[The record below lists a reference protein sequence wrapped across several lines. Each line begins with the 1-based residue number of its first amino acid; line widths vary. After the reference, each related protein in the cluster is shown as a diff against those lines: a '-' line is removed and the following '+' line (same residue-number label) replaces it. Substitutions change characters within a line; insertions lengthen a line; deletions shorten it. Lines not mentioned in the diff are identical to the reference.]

1 MSSFTLELILPT
13 WKKEKWQKGLRMP
26 ELTLPVLAAL
36 TPPDIEVIVTE
47 EEIEDVT
54 YKSQVE
60 LVGISY
66 MTPLAERAYEIAD
79 EYRRRGAKVVLG
91 GIHASALPDEASRHA
106 DAVVIGEAENVW
118 APLID
123 DFRANRLKPI
133 YQAAELPDLRNLP
146 IPRRDLLKQGMTFS
160 PYSIQTTRGCPFGCH
175 FCSVT
180 KFFGGTFRYRPVE
193 DIVREIESADK
204 KIWIFVDDN
213 IVGNPA
219 HAAHLF
225 RALIP
230 LKIKWVGQSVLHLAK
245 NKELL
250 KLAAKSGCAGLFIG
264 FESLNELSLQ
274 SVNKGVNKVKEYE
287 ESARK
292 LHDHGIL
299 ILASFM
305 FGFDHDDKS
314 VFERT
319 VDFLIKNKLVAAS
332 LPILIPYPG
341 TTLFQ
346 KFEEEGRILTRDWS
360 KYDYGNVVFKPRLMA
375 PEVLAEGASW
385 AAREFYSR
393 SSIISRFAYNWRH
406 PLIALVL
413 NAGFRAK
420 HHNKLRGPHRKA
432 GPPSGPEDGPGTRPE

>member
-1 MSSFTLELILPT
+1 
-13 WKKEKWQKGLRMP
+13 MP

-54 YKSQVE
+54 YKDRVE

-66 MTPLAERAYEIAD
+66 MTPLAPRAYEIAD

-91 GIHASALPDEASRHA
+91 GIHASALPEEAGLHA

-118 APLID
+118 APLIED
-123 DFRANRLKPI
+123 HRANRLKPV
-133 YQAAELPDLRNLP
+133 YRAAEMSDLHNLP

-193 DIVREIESADK
+193 DVVREIEKSEK
-204 KIWIFVDDN
+204 RNWIFVDDN
-213 IVGNPA
+213 IVGN
-219 HAAHLF
+219 AAYAAELF

-230 LKIKWVGQSVLHLAK
+230 LKIRWVGQSVLHLAK

-250 KLAAKSGCAGLFIG
+250 DLAAKSGCLGLFIG

-274 SVNKGVNKVKEYE
+274 SVNKGVNKVKDYE
-287 ESARK
+287 ENARK
-292 LHDHGIL
+292 LHDQGIL

-314 VFERT
+314 VFEKT
-319 VDFLIKNKLVAAS
+319 VEFLIRNKFVAAS

-341 TTLFQ
+341 TKLFE

-360 KYDYGNVVFKPRLMA
+360 KYDYGNVVFRPKLME
-375 PEVLAEGASW
+375 PEALAEGASW

-393 SSIISRFAYNWRH
+393 SSIVSRFAYNWRH
-406 PLIALVL
+406 PLVALVL
-413 NAGFRAK
+413 NAGFRVK
-420 HHNKLRGPHRKA
+420 HRNKFHTPRGRTA
-432 GPPSGPEDGPGTRPE
+432 PPSGPEDRPGARPV

>member
-1 MSSFTLELILPT
+1 MASFTLELILPT
-13 WKKEKWQKGLRMP
+13 WKKTKWQKGLRMP

-47 EEIEDVT
+47 EEIEDIT
-54 YKSQVE
+54 YKDRVE

-91 GIHASALPDEASRHA
+91 GIHASALPEEASLHA
-106 DAVVIGEAENVW
+106 DAVVIGEAEDVW
-118 APLID
+118 GPLIE
-123 DFRANRLKPI
+123 DFRANRLKTI
-133 YQAAELPDLRNLP
+133 YQAAKPSDLRNLP

-193 DIVREIESADK
+193 DIVREIESSDK
-204 KIWIFVDDN
+204 DIWLFVDDN

-219 HAAHLF
+219 YATQLF

-230 LKIKWVGQSVLHLAK
+230 LKIRWGGQSVLHLAK

-250 KLAAKSGCAGLFIG
+250 KLAARSGCLGLFIG

-274 SVNKGVNKVKEYE
+274 SVNKAVNKVQDYE
-287 ESARK
+287 ECARK
-292 LHDHGIL
+292 FHDHGIL
-299 ILASFM
+299 VLASFV

-314 VFERT
+314 VFEKT
-319 VDFLIKNKLVAAS
+319 VDFLIKNKFVAAS
-332 LPILIPYPG
+332 LPILVPYPG
-341 TTLFQ
+341 TRLYQ

-360 KYDYGNVVFKPRLMA
+360 KYDYGHVVFKPKLME
-375 PEVLAEGASW
+375 PEVLEEGARW
-385 AAREFYSR
+385 AAGEFYSR
-393 SSIISRFAYNWRH
+393 TSTISRLAYNWRH
-406 PLIALVL
+406 PLVTLVM
-413 NAGFRAK
+413 NASYRAK
-420 HHNKLRGPHRKA
+420 HRSKLRTRPRNA
-432 GPPSGPEDGPGTRPE
+432 GPPGP

>member
-1 MSSFTLELILPT
+1 MPSFTLELILPT
-13 WKKEKWQKGLRMP
+13 WKKEKWKKGLRMP

-47 EEIEDVT
+47 EEIEDIT

-91 GIHASALPDEASRHA
+91 GIHASALPEEASLHA

-118 APLID
+118 APLIE
-123 DFRANRLKPI
+123 DFRANRLKRI
-133 YQAAELPDLRNLP
+133 YQAAELPDLHNLP

-160 PYSIQTTRGCPFGCH
+160 PYSIQATRGCPFGCH

-193 DIVREIESADK
+193 DIVREIESSGK
-204 KIWIFVDDN
+204 KTWLFIDDN
-213 IVGNPA
+213 IIGNPA
-219 HAAHLF
+219 YATQLF

-230 LKIKWVGQSVLHLAK
+230 LKIKWGGQSTLLLAK

-250 KLAAKSGCAGLFIG
+250 KLAAKSGCLGLFIG

-274 SVNKGVNKVKEYE
+274 SVNKAINKVQDYAEN
-287 ESARK
+287 ARK

-299 ILASFM
+299 ILAAFM

-314 VFERT
+314 VFEKT
-319 VDFLIKNKLVAAS
+319 LDFLIKNKFVAAS
-332 LPILIPYPG
+332 LCVLVPYPG
-341 TTLFQ
+341 TKLHR

-360 KYDYGNVVFKPRLMA
+360 KYDYGNVVFKPKLME
-375 PEVLAEGASW
+375 PEVLEEGALW
-385 AAREFYSR
+385 TAREFYSR

-406 PLIALVL
+406 PLTYAVM
-413 NAGFRAK
+413 NASYRAK
-420 HHNKLRGPHRKA
+420 HRSKFDTPR
-432 GPPSGPEDGPGTRPE
+432 

>member
-146 IPRRDLLKQGMTFS
+146 IP
-160 PYSIQTTRGCPFGCH
+160 
-175 FCSVT
+175 
-180 KFFGGTFRYRPVE
+180 GGT
-193 DIVREIESADK
+193 
-204 KIWIFVDDN
+204 
-213 IVGNPA
+213 
-219 HAAHLF
+219 
-225 RALIP
+225 
-230 LKIKWVGQSVLHLAK
+230 
-245 NKELL
+245 
-250 KLAAKSGCAGLFIG
+250 C
-264 FESLNELSLQ
+264 
-274 SVNKGVNKVKEYE
+274 
-287 ESARK
+287 
-292 LHDHGIL
+292 
-299 ILASFM
+299 
-305 FGFDHDDKS
+305 
-314 VFERT
+314 
-319 VDFLIKNKLVAAS
+319 
-332 LPILIPYPG
+332 
-341 TTLFQ
+341 
-346 KFEEEGRILTRDWS
+346 
-360 KYDYGNVVFKPRLMA
+360 
-375 PEVLAEGASW
+375 
-385 AAREFYSR
+385 
-393 SSIISRFAYNWRH
+393 
-406 PLIALVL
+406 
-413 NAGFRAK
+413 
-420 HHNKLRGPHRKA
+420 
-432 GPPSGPEDGPGTRPE
+432 